1 MMKLPL
7 EAELLIPHRKPM
19 RVIERLNS
27 SDGESGTAETFF
39 DFDSPFVVD
48 SSGKIERLALIEFIA
63 QTYAAAKGHED
74 LSSGKEFSDGYLVG
88 ISKAN
93 FHGDAYAGEKL
104 FVKVRTKDSFDNFFI
119 TSGEVFQHEKL
130 LLDASLTILINPESI
145 EPI

>member
-7 EAELLIPHRKPM
+7 DAELLIPHRKPM
-19 RVIERLNS
+19 RVIDRLNS
-27 SDGESGTAETFF
+27 SDGESGTAETLF

-74 LSSGKEFSDGYLVG
+74 LSFGKSLSDGYLVG
-88 ISKAN
+88 ISHAY

-119 TSGEVFQHEKL
+119 TTGEVFQHEKL
-130 LLDASLTILINPESI
+130 LLEASLTILINPESNQ
-145 EPI
+145 PI